1 MSVLITS
8 TPFDPEA
15 AHLDFRKSAGNVGA
29 ITAFTGLVRGDRDIV
44 LSLSHYAGMTETE
57 ITKIGEAAAARWPI
71 TSWRIIHRVGDLQA
85 GEPIVFVAAA
95 SAHRRASF
103 EAADFLMDYLKS
115 EAPFWKQETHNHTS
129 QWIEPRAQDKDDIA
143 RWQKPIKQK
152 D

>member
-8 TPFDPEA
+8 APFDPEA

-29 ITAFTGLVRGDRDIV
+29 ITAFTGLVRGDSDTV
-44 LSLSHYAGMTETE
+44 LNLSHYAGMTEAE
-57 ITKIGEAAAARWPI
+57 ILKIGETAAARWPI
-71 TSWRIIHRVGDLQA
+71 TSWRIIHRVGDMQA

-115 EAPFWKQETHNHTS
+115 EAPFWKQETQNETRA
-129 QWIEPRAQDKDDIA
+129 WIEPRAQDKDDIA
-143 RWQKPIKQK
+143 RWRKSTEQK